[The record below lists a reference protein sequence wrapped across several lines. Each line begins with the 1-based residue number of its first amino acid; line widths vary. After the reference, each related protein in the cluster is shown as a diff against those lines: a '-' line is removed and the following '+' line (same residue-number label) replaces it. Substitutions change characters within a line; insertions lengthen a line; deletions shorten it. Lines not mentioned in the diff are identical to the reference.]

1 MANKLKTKNSKPKAS
16 VVKENVFDEKN
27 IDKSSNA
34 SGLSPNKGLK
44 QDHKKGFVENYRS
57 PLLIWSSII
66 VLAISTIASSSYL
79 YFENRRLL
87 AALDKALFEQ
97 ERISNFLSDEELLKS
112 TRKQFD
118 MMYADI
124 VTPNLDRRASIFVEQ
139 LDDFRNEIGA
149 KIPTM
154 DNIIKEFQPLLSS
167 SLEEI
172 ENKLSLQASNRF
184 DNLNSLTK
192 ELSDNFSLSGEM
204 NIDLILKELDYLDKE
219 ISELKSDSQA
229 FQEQIEKTSY
239 EQNKL
244 EEKFSEINS
253 ISNIVEQTTSP
264 EILYSEVQDILSML
278 PDLTISAIREEY
290 VLKTL
295 KETNESLWGRL
306 EAFIGSRVISR
317 SLQPQKGNSVDA
329 IMSRVEYA
337 LRQLDLNES
346 LVELK
351 GLPEST
357 RHIFSLLI
365 ERIENLIENPKV
377 ILQ

>member
-1 MANKLKTKNSKPKAS
+1 MWK
-16 VVKENVFDEKN
+16 VIDHRFD
-27 IDKSSNA
+27 
-34 SGLSPNKGLK
+34 LQL
-44 QDHKKGFVENYRS
+44 
-57 PLLIWSSII
+57 
-66 VLAISTIASSSYL
+66 VLAISTIASWFYL
-79 YFENRRLL
+79 YFENQKLS

-97 ERISNFLSDEELLKS
+97 ERITNFLSDDELSKN

-118 MMYADI
+118 MMYSDM
-124 VTPNLDRRASIFVEQ
+124 VTPDLDKRASIFVEQ

-149 KIPTM
+149 KVPTM
-154 DNIIKEFQPLLSS
+154 DNIVKEFQPLLSS
-167 SLEEI
+167 SLKEI
-172 ENKLSLQASNRF
+172 ENKLSLQVSNRF
-184 DNLNSLTK
+184 DNLNTLTK
-192 ELSDNFSLSGEM
+192 ELSDNLSTSGEM

-219 ISELKSDSQA
+219 IGELKSDNRA
-229 FQEQIEKTSY
+229 FKEQIGKTSY
-239 EQNKL
+239 EQDKL

-253 ISNIVEQTTSP
+253 KYNTVEQITNP
-264 EILYSEVQDILSML
+264 EILYSEVQEILSML

-295 KETNESLWGRL
+295 EETNESLWGRL
-306 EAFIGSRVISR
+306 QAFIGSRVISR
-317 SLQPQKGNSVDA
+317 SLQPQEGKSVDA
-329 IMSRVEYA
+329 IMSRVEHA

-357 RHIFSLLI
+357 RHIFSKLI